1 MAGWVAGWVAGEIKN
16 IAISSFNHVEV
27 EVEYELGK
35 KRKLPL
41 KCKILNFLYSHLF
54 FEVANLYSFYLL

>member
-1 MAGWVAGWVAGEIKN
+1 MAGWVAGEIKN

-27 EVEYELGK
+27 EVEHELGK

-41 KCKILNFLYSHLF
+41 QCKILNFLYSQLF
-54 FEVANLYSFYLL
+54 FVDVNLSSCHEI